1 MEETQKAQP
10 AHECFFCGVM
20 RPQIESMMEHC
31 WPENTREHF
40 RNARME
46 MLKGFRAMID
56 ARIERLAQH
65 EKKGTKVTVE

>member
-1 MEETQKAQP
+1 MEETPKAQP
-10 AHECFFCGVM
+10 VHECFFCSVA
-20 RPQIESMMEHC
+20 RPQIEAMMDHC

-40 RNARME
+40 RTARME
-46 MLKGFRAMID
+46 MLKGVRSMID